1 MAARMT
7 EAMWA
12 DLSAFDWA
20 GVAKMLWPKMTD
32 REREAVVAAAKAERA
47 SNARYES
54 AAAAVERA
62 LDRQWRRGGTDG
74 K

>member
-12 DLSAFDWA
+12 DLSAFDWSHQA
-20 GVAKMLWPKMTD
+20 RRLWPMMAE
-32 REREAVVAAAKAERA
+32 RERLAVVNMAKAERA
-47 SNARYES
+47 SNVRYES
-54 AAAAVERA
+54 AAKAVERA
-62 LDRQWRRGGTDG
+62 LDREWRRGGSDG